1 MATTTRPFATTSTTD
16 VAPTLLARIVG
27 PLAIAAGT
35 LFTVTQF
42 VLIAMVTSIDRTDPH
57 WLEVYYAN
65 PGALANNIAQFVA
78 FCLLALA
85 LLAAYAR
92 QAHRAG
98 ALGLISVGVALVGT
112 ICIAGDAW
120 YEAFAA
126 PWIVD
131 VGPEVFLNAPSGM
144 LPIGAGVSFVL
155 FALGWTLFGIASLR
169 AHVFPVALS
178 IAIVVGGIAGF
189 QALAA
194 PPLGA
199 ILGLAI
205 AWLGVWMLR
214 TTGTIGERA
223 VGEAQNNHK

>member
-1 MATTTRPFATTSTTD
+1 MATTTRTLAASSTID
-16 VAPTLLARIVG
+16 VLPPLLARIAG
-27 PLAIAAGT
+27 PLAIAAGA

-42 VLIAMVTSIDRTDPH
+42 VLIAMVTSIDRTNPH
-57 WLEVYYAN
+57 WLEVYYAY

-98 ALGLISVGVALVGT
+98 ALGVISVGVALVGT

-120 YEAFAA
+120 FEAFAA

-131 VGPEVFLNAPSGM
+131 VGPEVFIKGPSGM

-155 FALGWTLFGIASLR
+155 FALGWILFGAASLR
-169 AHVFPVALS
+169 ARIFPAAIS
-178 IAIVVGGIAGF
+178 IAIIVGGIAGF
-189 QALAA
+189 QALAT

-205 AWLGVWMLR
+205 TWLGVWMLR
-214 TTGTIGERA
+214 TSAVSKIAANER
-223 VGEAQNNHK
+223 

>member
-1 MATTTRPFATTSTTD
+1 MATTTRTFAVTSTTD
-16 VAPTLLARIVG
+16 VSSSPLARIAG
-27 PLAIAAGT
+27 PLAFAAGA
-35 LFTVTQF
+35 LFTVTQL
-42 VLIAMVTSIDRTDPH
+42 VLFAIVAVSDRTDPH

-65 PGALANNIAQFVA
+65 PIALANNIVQFVA

-98 ALGLISVGVALVGT
+98 NLGVIAVGVALVGT
-112 ICIAGDAW
+112 MSIAGDAW

-126 PWIVD
+126 PWIAD
-131 VGPEVFLNAPSGM
+131 TGPELFIKGFSGM
-144 LPIGAGVSFVL
+144 LPIGAGISFVL
-155 FALGWTLFGIASLR
+155 FALGWVLFGLASLR
-169 AHVFPVALS
+169 ARIFPVAIS
-178 IAIVVGGIAGF
+178 IAVVVGGLAGF
-189 QALAA
+189 QALAT

-214 TTGTIGERA
+214 TTRATGEIA
-223 VGEAQNNHK
+223 EPATV